1 MLSMQMAIRQ
11 GRPATS
17 VVRLSR
23 GILARYAAAALDPTS
38 ITTTRMKRSFLYDA
52 KDTAT
57 HFHSEDDHFSHPG
70 EARHQLPPQYTI
82 PKRTE
87 QKLIRAEDAVALI
100 RDGDT
105 VAVSGFV
112 TQGSPEAVLKAL
124 GERFANTA
132 SPSNLTLLFGG
143 GPGDYGERGLSH
155 LAKEKDGKRYDKFQ
169 KQFFSE
175 INVCFGRIRFTLL
188 FMSTPSLSYI
198 FVNYCCLDSVG
209 YVRVINNFFEAC

>member
-1 MLSMQMAIRQ
+1 MQMAFRQ

-17 VVRLSR
+17 VVRVSR
-23 GILARYAAAALDPTS
+23 GILARYAAALDPTS
-38 ITTTRMKRSFLYDA
+38 ITTPRIKRSFLYDA
-52 KDTAT
+52 KDAAT
-57 HFHSEDDHFSHPG
+57 HFHSEDDHLALGG
-70 EARHQLPPQYTI
+70 EVRHQLPPQYTI

-87 QKLIRAEDAVALI
+87 QKMIRAEDAVALI

-132 SPSNLTLLFGG
+132 SPCNLTLLFGG

-155 LAKEKDGKRYDKFQ
+155 LAKEKDGKWYDKFQ
-169 KQFFSE
+169 KQLFSE
-175 INVCFGRIRFTLL
+175 VCFCFCRIRLTLL
-188 FMSTPSLSYI
+188 FVSTPSLSYI
-198 FVNYCCLDSVG
+198 FLITLSGTCEQS
-209 YVRVINNFFEAC
+209 FF